1 MSLLD
6 ESKKNLSVELQAI
19 IPESNVLVESKGL
32 DEAITL
38 LLNFEKK
45 CRSNSD
51 LTSLKAVCLHMV
63 RMCRA
68 KDEDWA
74 KLNSTLTIIN
84 KRRAQ
89 SKEVIIA
96 IVKEALTYVEESP
109 GPEEKVTLIKTLM
122 EICETKI
129 YVEAESA
136 RLHLMLALI
145 YEGDGKLDLAC
156 DTIQD
161 VHVETYGSLTRE
173 EKADYIIH
181 QVRLN
186 LLNKDYVRAKIQSR
200 KMNRCVCGRR
210 RVSPYHEWT
219 T

>member
-1 MSLLD
+1 ML
-6 ESKKNLSVELQAI
+6 EAN
-19 IPESNVLVESKGL
+19 GL
-32 DEAITL
+32 DDAILL

-51 LTSLKAVCLHMV
+51 LTSLKAICLHMV

-68 KDEDWA
+68 KDWA
-74 KLNSTLTIIN
+74 KLNSTLSIIN

-96 IVKEALTYVEESP
+96 IVKESLTYVEESP
-109 GPEEKVTLIKTLM
+109 GLEEKVALIKTLM
-122 EICETKI
+122 EVCDMKI

-136 RLHLMLALI
+136 RLHLMLALLHER
-145 YEGDGKLDLAC
+145 EGALDKAC
-156 DTIQD
+156 ETIQD

-173 EKADYIIH
+173 EKADYILH
-181 QVRLN
+181 QIRLN

-200 KMNRCVCGRR
+200 KMN
-210 RVSPYHEWT
+210 T
-219 T
+219 

>member
-1 MSLLD
+1 MCLL
-6 ESKKNLSVELQAI
+6 LQTI
-19 IPESNVLVESKGL
+19 IPESNALLESKGL

-68 KDEDWA
+68 KDWA
-74 KLNSTLTIIN
+74 KLNSTLSIIN

-89 SKEVIIA
+89 SKEVVMA
-96 IVKEALTYVEESP
+96 IVNEGLTYVGETP
-109 GPEEKVTLIKTLM
+109 GDDEKVSLIKTLM
-122 EICETKI
+122 EICDTKI

-145 YEGDGKLDLAC
+145 YEADGNLDEAC
-156 DTIQD
+156 NTIQD
-161 VHVETYGSLTRE
+161 VHVETYGSLTRV
-173 EKADYIIH
+173 EKADYILH
-181 QVRLN
+181 QIRLN
-186 LLNKDYVRAKIQSR
+186 LQNKDYVRAKIQSR
-200 KMNRCVCGRR
+200 KMNR
-210 RVSPYHEWT
+210 
-219 T
+219 